1 MTILYYSDKQLNT
14 LLKQPCGENAQI
26 EKTTLKEERNQNQ
39 NGRLP
44 IRPAE
49 LITFCLVKT

>member
-26 EKTTLKEERNQNQ
+26 EKTTLKEEKNQNQ